1 MFIASVMFDNQAV
14 SPVNYKYAGRSSN
27 GRTAVSGSAYRGS
40 NPCLP
45 AKNFMDGWHETE
57 VRVRYAETDQMG
69 IVHHANY
76 LIWFE
81 AGRSDLCRARGFS
94 YKEMEEQDDAL
105 MVVAETYVRHK
116 SPAYYE
122 DILIVRT
129 KVGEIRSR
137 SLRFFYEVYRASDD
151 VLVAEGE
158 TNHVVTDKEKNVKRL
173 PDYYRDRLLE
183 KIENAFP
190 AGQAPS

>member
-1 MFIASVMFDNQAV
+1 
-14 SPVNYKYAGRSSN
+14 
-27 GRTAVSGSAYRGS
+27 
-40 NPCLP
+40 
-45 AKNFMDGWHETE
+45 MDGWHETE

-122 DILIVRT
+122 DVLTIRT

-137 SLRFFYEVYRASDD
+137 SLRFFYEVHRSSDD
-151 VLVAEGE
+151 VLIAEGE
-158 TNHVVTDKEKNVKRL
+158 TNHVVTDHDKNVKRL
-173 PDYYRDRLLE
+173 PEYYRDRLLQ
-183 KIENAFP
+183 KAENAFP
-190 AGQAPS
+190 AGHAPS